1 MFHFNRDFKTAIR
14 QLINKTSKW
23 ATITSC
29 EKIDLLNVNMKMVS
43 RCPPYTSERMKMRC
57 TYPEPSVTGFVP
69 VKVEGIF
76 YKNIYCVKCHKVS
89 AWKAKAMVN
98 IYCPQKGDL
107 GTKTVSWI
115 MSNCTCDLAGTIQ
128 DYVPATIVRHFCPFA
143 FRPCNNPMLAKYC
156 HAFQEPVVSNAGISY
171 RNAACAQCDGL
182 TPDER
187 LQCNPYRNI
196 KYTPKSPDYPQWKF
210 DFRGFYID
218 SVALKTPCQLRNNS
232 RPYFRYVC
240 EDKYNPSENRSSQY
254 YTSPS
259 FDEFGAQLVI
269 PQNESVPN
277 LTILSSTFRLQQ
289 QNHALCSSLLKTYLT
304 RTALNRCMIKH
315 IEPLDFLSSL
325 DMLLTLHIPYDRDS
339 SVHAVFLL
347 NFEPEEP
354 LPCVA
359 NSTLLLKRGFLAQ
372 LSDGSLAVQET
383 LKGSFLLLRKYPVI
397 IKVNPWHVSTK
408 KGSPLPAWVL
418 VCTNSNNRICDTATI
433 QILPLDQEYKLR
445 NILSLVGYTII
456 SEEKATICIDGMNPT
471 QILTI
476 VAYSI
481 SLMCLLATLVKYCRT
496 ARMKTLPGKLMI
508 NLLLTLIVA
517 HGSML
522 ITSCFSLSGYT
533 WPCLTLAII
542 QHYGWL
548 GTFSWMGIMSFD
560 ICFSLNVIL
569 ETQYNGRCEM
579 LYRRYSL
586 FGWLVPL
593 MLVGI
598 CTGFTFLSTLPM
610 GYDMYITCWL
620 TGSSSMLYLLIVP
633 MMIFLLGNIC
643 FFFGTVWQLKQLSA
657 NAADVGRNSGTQER
671 LSICWKIS
679 SWSGGAWI
687 FAIIGNVSSS
697 NALMVCFMLLN
708 AFQGIHIFLSFGLS
722 RNVVACHRAVG
733 GQQGYSNNPEG
744 QITAHTQPVQETS
757 LSENTS
763 RWFSIIWCGVSL
775 AMGLMDKGRSVV

>member
-1 MFHFNRDFKTAIR
+1 MPCYILFHFNRDFKTVIR
-14 QLINKTSKW
+14 QLINKSSKW

-29 EKIDLLNVNMKMVS
+29 EKIDPLIVNMKIVS
-43 RCPPYTSERMKMRC
+43 RCPTYTSERMKMRC
-57 TYPEPSVTGFVP
+57 TYPEPSIMGIIP
-69 VKVEGIF
+69 VKVEGIS
-76 YKNIYCVKCHKVS
+76 YNNIYWVKCHKVS
-89 AWKAKAMVN
+89 AWKAKAIVS
-98 IYCPQKGDL
+98 IHCPQNGDF
-107 GTKTVSWI
+107 GTETVSWI
-115 MSNCTCDLAGTIQ
+115 MSNCTYDFAGTIKSN
-128 DYVPATIVRHFCPFA
+128 VPTTIVRHFCPIT
-143 FRPCNNPMLAKYC
+143 FRPCNDPMLAKYRD
-156 HAFQEPVVSNAGISY
+156 AFQELVVTNSGISY

-182 TPDER
+182 IPDER
-187 LQCNPYRNI
+187 LECNPYRNI
-196 KYTPKSPDYPQWKF
+196 KYTPKSPGYPQWKF
-210 DFRGFYID
+210 DIQEFYID
-218 SVALKTPCQLRNNS
+218 SVAQKTKCQLRINS

-240 EDKYNPSENRSSQY
+240 ADKYNPSENRSSQY

-259 FDEFGAQLVI
+259 FDEFDAQFVI
-269 PQNESVPN
+269 PQHESVPY

-289 QNHALCSSLLKTYLT
+289 QDHALCSNLLKTYFM
-304 RTALNRCMIKH
+304 RTTLNRCIIKH

-325 DMLLTLHIPYDRDS
+325 DILLTLHTPYDRDLS
-339 SVHAVFLL
+339 MHAVFLL
-347 NFEPEEP
+347 NFELEEP
-354 LPCVA
+354 LPCLD
-359 NSTLLLKRGFLAQ
+359 NHTLLIKKGFLAQ
-372 LSDGSLAVQET
+372 LCDGSLAVQET

-397 IKVNPWHVSTK
+397 IKVNLLHVSTK

-418 VCTNSNNRICDTATI
+418 VCANSNNRNCDMATV
-433 QILPLDQEYKLR
+433 QILPFDQEYKLQ

-481 SLMCLLATLVKYCRT
+481 SIICLSATLVRYCRT

-522 ITSCFSLSGYT
+522 ITSCFSLSGYK
-533 WPCLTLAII
+533 WPCLTLAIT

-569 ETQYNGRCEM
+569 ETQYNGRWEM
-579 LYRRYSL
+579 LHRRYSL
-586 FGWLVPL
+586 FGWIVPL

-620 TGSSSMLYLLIVP
+620 PDSSSMFYLLIVP

-643 FFFGTVWQLKQLSA
+643 FFFGSVWQLKQLSA

-671 LSICWKIS
+671 LSICWKMS
-679 SWSGGAWI
+679 SWSGGA
-687 FAIIGNVSSS
+687 
-697 NALMVCFMLLN
+697 
-708 AFQGIHIFLSFGLS
+708 
-722 RNVVACHRAVG
+722 
-733 GQQGYSNNPEG
+733 
-744 QITAHTQPVQETS
+744 
-757 LSENTS
+757 
-763 RWFSIIWCGVSL
+763 
-775 AMGLMDKGRSVV
+775 